1 MQRFP
6 YSAGYSFPY
15 LYDEM
20 QEVAKAYRA
29 QCTPEFMVFDKKLE
43 LQYHGQFD
51 SARPSRDVSVTGL
64 SFYTSA
70 VLRKQGHLGGQPF
83 PSCCVGFIIG
93 SNGAAELRRWLLYL
107 VLLRSSAMKGVGLR
121 WHARG
126 VSQWSCSS
134 SRAVLCGAIM
144 CDGCLTQDKQDCK
157 LARPLHKRC
166 TCAGEDLRAALDDIL
181 AGKPVGKPIKPSVGC
196 NIKWHP

>member
-1 MQRFP
+1 MTESTPFQIGTKAPPFKLPEPLSGQERTLDEI
-6 YSAGYSFPY
+6 SAGASATLVMFLSNHCPFVKLLKEGIASLAKDYQSRGVAVVAISSNSVKTHPQDGPDEMAADAKQFGYSFPY

-51 SARPSRDVSVTGL
+51 SARPSRDVSVTG
-64 SFYTSA
+64 
-70 VLRKQGHLGGQPF
+70 
-83 PSCCVGFIIG
+83 
-93 SNGAAELRRWLLYL
+93 
-107 VLLRSSAMKGVGLR
+107 
-121 WHARG
+121 
-126 VSQWSCSS
+126 
-134 SRAVLCGAIM
+134 
-144 CDGCLTQDKQDCK
+144 
-157 LARPLHKRC
+157 
-166 TCAGEDLRAALDDIL
+166 EDLRAALDDIL